1 MILTP
6 IATSRLGL
14 RSRPLAIGGLER
26 FSVVDWP
33 GQITA
38 TVFCQGCGW
47 RCRYCHNPGLIPF
60 RGVGVGANVGSVAA
74 SRVAALAEPEWTWS
88 SVLAWLR
95 DRRGLLDGVV
105 FSGGE
110 PTLQP
115 GLAEAVRGTRE
126 LGFRIGL
133 HTGGPVPEAL
143 NEVLPLVDWV
153 GFDFKAPFA
162 DYLRVT
168 GRLGGDAARQSLG
181 LLRAAGVA
189 LEVRTTWHPELLSEC
204 DLGVMADTLV
214 AAGVDEW
221 VLQRFR
227 PEGCDDEELTALATG
242 MGEPPV
248 LSLSRLRLR
257 VRVR

>member
-1 MILTP
+1 MIQTRSPLSGDV
-6 IATSRLGL
+6 SREPL
-14 RSRPLAIGGLER
+14 RGRPLAVGGLER

-60 RGVGVGANVGSVAA
+60 RGTDAACVG
-74 SRVAALAEPEWTWS
+74 EPDWTWS

-110 PTLQP
+110 PTLQA
-115 GLAEAVRGTRE
+115 GLADAVRATRE

-133 HTGGPVPEAL
+133 HTGGPVPARL
-143 NEVLPLVDWV
+143 VEVLPLLDWV

-162 DYLRVT
+162 DYFRIT
-168 GRLGGDAARQSLG
+168 GRMGGEAARQSLRM
-181 LLRAAGVA
+181 LRGAGMA
-189 LEVRTTWHPELLSEC
+189 LEVRTTWHPQLLSGP
-204 DLGVMADTLV
+204 DLGVMADSLV
-214 AAGVDEW
+214 EAGVGEW

-227 PEGCDDEELTALATG
+227 PEGCEDAELLRSGASGLGSPCVDALGRPGLA
-242 MGEPPV
+242 
-248 LSLSRLRLR
+248 

>member
-1 MILTP
+1 MIGAND
-6 IATSRLGL
+6 IGSRVVTGTTA
-14 RSRPLAIGGLER
+14 RARPLVIGGLER

-60 RGVGVGANVGSVAA
+60 RGVGADTSE
-74 SRVAALAEPEWTWS
+74 REWTWPA
-88 SVLAWLR
+88 VLAWLR

-115 GLAEAVRGTRE
+115 GLGDAVRATRE

-133 HTGGPVPEAL
+133 HTGGPVPETLGA
-143 NEVLPLVDWV
+143 VLPLIDWV
-153 GFDFKAPFA
+153 GFDYKAPFEE
-162 DYLRVT
+162 YIRVT
-168 GRLGGDAARQSLG
+168 GRVGGDAARQSLR
-181 LLRAAGVA
+181 LIRTAGVA
-189 LEVRTTWHPELLSEC
+189 LEVRTTWHPELLSAD
-204 DLGVMADTLV
+204 DLGAMADALV
-214 AAGVDEW
+214 AEGVGEW

-227 PEGCDDEELTALATG
+227 PEGCEDPELNAGAAGL
-242 MGEPPV
+242 GEPPLDGV
-248 LSLSRLRLR
+248 ARRGLK

>member
-1 MILTP
+1 MIRPTEVSSSAMMRP
-6 IATSRLGL
+6 AARA
-14 RSRPLAIGGLER
+14 RPLVIGGLER

-60 RGVGVGANVGSVAA
+60 RGVG
-74 SRVAALAEPEWTWS
+74 AEAPGEREWTWPA
-88 SVLAWLR
+88 VIAWLR

-115 GLAEAVRGTRE
+115 GLADAVRATRE

-133 HTGGPVPEAL
+133 HTGGPVPETL
-143 NEVLPLVDWV
+143 GDVLPLLDWV

-162 DYLRVT
+162 EYIRVT
-168 GRLGGDAARQSLG
+168 GRVGGDAARQSLRMI
-181 LLRAAGVA
+181 RAAGVA
-189 LEVRTTWHPELLSEC
+189 LEVRTTWHPELLSAD
-204 DLGVMADTLV
+204 DLGAMAKALM
-214 AAGVDEW
+214 AEGVGEW

-227 PEGCDDEELTALATG
+227 PEGCEDAELNAGATG
-242 MGEPPV
+242 LGDPP
-248 LSLSRLRLR
+248 LDRLACAGLT

>member
-1 MILTP
+1 MP
-6 IATSRLGL
+6 QETSRARLI
-14 RSRPLAIGGLER
+14 AVGGLER

-33 GQITA
+33 GRITA

-60 RGVGVGANVGSVAA
+60 RGVDAECVGERG
-74 SRVAALAEPEWTWS
+74 WTWS

-110 PTLQP
+110 PTLQA
-115 GLAEAVRGTRE
+115 GLADAVRATRE

-133 HTGGPVPEAL
+133 HTGGPVPL
-143 NEVLPLVDWV
+143 RLGEVLPMLDWV
-153 GFDFKAPFA
+153 GFDFKAPFLE
-162 DYLRVT
+162 YLRVT
-168 GRLGGDAARQSLG
+168 GRVGGESARQSLR

-189 LEVRTTWHPELLSEC
+189 LEVRTTWHPELLSEEN
-204 DLGVMADTLV
+204 LQVMADALV
-214 AAGVDEW
+214 EVGVGEW

-227 PEGCDDEELTALATG
+227 PEGCEDEELKLRALGIGYPAIEGLHRPGLT
-242 MGEPPV
+242 V
-248 LSLSRLRLR
+248 RLR
-257 VRVR
+257 

>member
-1 MILTP
+1 MIQSLAYGAP
-6 IATSRLGL
+6 AAQA
-14 RSRPLAIGGLER
+14 RPLAIGGLER

-60 RGVGVGANVGSVAA
+60 RGPGEASAA
-74 SRVAALAEPEWTWS
+74 EHEWTWPAA
-88 SVLAWLR
+88 LAWLR

-115 GLAEAVRGTRE
+115 GLADAVRAARE
-126 LGFRIGL
+126 LGFRVGL

-143 NEVLPLVDWV
+143 GRVLPLIDWV
-153 GFDFKAPFA
+153 GFDFKAPFGK
-162 DYLRVT
+162 YIGVT
-168 GRLGGDAARQSLG
+168 GRAGGEAARQSLG
-181 LLRAAGVA
+181 MIRAAGVA
-189 LEVRTTWHPELLSEC
+189 VEVRTTWHPELLSED
-204 DLGVMADTLV
+204 DLGAMADTL
-214 AAGVDEW
+214 AEAGMGDW
-221 VLQRFR
+221 VVQRFR
-227 PEGCDDEELTALATG
+227 PEGCEDEELNALAAAG
-242 MGEPPV
+242 LGEPPV
-248 LSLSRLRLR
+248 AGLARQGLT